1 MKKTMYKALILIIC
15 VLVSHK
21 IHAEIPLP
29 FFGNNNFDITTDTTF
44 SADMNNGATGLKTS
58 IGFGLWFEFVPYQ
71 DRNITPQRD
80 ILSVSLKLA
89 NSAVYAWRGYNV
101 FYEEGGSNNNF
112 GEDSN
117 GNYVSKPNDVSV
129 DQATSIWFD
138 TFIAQLEYNQFWFR
152 IAGLEPEV
160 TISQA
165 SIKSVFD
172 PLINNRTAIDKNEM
186 YLPLFST
193 GGHYNPF
200 NVGVTS
206 VIHRDLVHLDRRE
219 VEIAGNMSAGMKT
232 EIFDLT
238 LKAGAWKAASA
249 NKKNAWI
256 AGADFS
262 MRPDLT
268 NTINFSFLS
277 SVNYGTVTILNKTDD
292 SALDDPAPNPRA
304 LAENPMA
311 FGLGYEYRINL
322 PKRMALKPYAGFDFI
337 YETKSG
343 EYDFE
348 AGGGLQWFFRGTG
361 AQFKRNT
368 KIGGV
373 TLGDVEIPAA
383 LIMGMNVDKSG
394 IVNAIIS
401 FNENPRTSPLPGFGG
416 FFDIEF
422 MNIAGKKFT
431 SLHYDSA
438 SSTFSVKDYNDFL
451 CAAVIQL
458 EYLLHDK
465 VMPYVFIRYM
475 PAIMPADRRGE
486 SPIFGKE
493 YQTVTSKLGFR
504 FMPLKFFVVDLWYE
518 RTDFQNKAKWK
529 TDNGLLS
536 LMFGISLY
544 Y

>member
-1 MKKTMYKALILIIC
+1 M
-15 VLVSHK
+15 
-21 IHAEIPLP
+21 
-29 FFGNNNFDITTDTTF
+29 G
-44 SADMNNGATGLKTS
+44 
-58 IGFGLWFEFVPYQ
+58 Q
-71 DRNITPQRD
+71 D
-80 ILSVSLKLA
+80 SS
-89 NSAVYAWRGYNV
+89 
-101 FYEEGGSNNNF
+101 
-112 GEDSN
+112 
-117 GNYVSKPNDVSV
+117 GNYVQKPNDVSP

-138 TFIAQLEYNQFWFR
+138 TFIAQLEYNQFWVR
-152 IAGLEPEV
+152 VAGIEPEI
-160 TISQA
+160 TLSQA
-165 SIKSVFD
+165 SIKTVFD

-219 VEIAGNMSAGMKT
+219 VEIAGNLSAGMKT

-238 LKAGAWKAASA
+238 LKGGSWKTASA
-249 NKKNAWI
+249 NDKNAWI
-256 AGADFS
+256 GGLDFS
-262 MRPDLT
+262 MRPNLT
-268 NTINFSFLS
+268 NAINFSFLS
-277 SVNYGTVTILNKTDD
+277 AINYGRVTILNKSDD
-292 SALDDPAPNPRA
+292 SELADPLPDPTALE
-304 LAENPMA
+304 ENPIA
-311 FGLGYEYRINL
+311 LGLGYEYRINL
-322 PKRMALKPYAGFDFI
+322 PKRMVIKPYVGFDFI

-348 AGGGLQWFFRGTG
+348 VGGGLQWFFRGTG

-383 LIMGMNVDKSG
+383 LILGMNVDKKG
-394 IVNAIIS
+394 IVNAVIS
-401 FNENPRTSPLPGFGG
+401 FNENPRTSPIRNFGG

-422 MNIAGKKFT
+422 MNIAGKEFT
-431 SLHYDSA
+431 SVHYDGG
-438 SSTFSVKDYNDFL
+438 FSLKEYNDFL

-458 EYLLHDK
+458 EYLITDK
-465 VMPYVFIRYM
+465 MMPYVYVKYM

-486 SPIFGKE
+486 SPVFGKD
-493 YQTVTSKLGFR
+493 YHNVTSKVGFR
-504 FMPLKFFVVDLWYE
+504 YTPLKYLAFDLWYE
-518 RTDFQNKAKWK
+518 RNDFSENNDWK